1 MKTEVKIF
9 FLCFLCISLL
19 LSACSCNDA
28 EIAEPKDTSASE
40 DQVTTAGDTDAVL
53 PCDYD
58 DIIKNIIKAYPWDDD
73 YNNIVTEN
81 PELSYMYSRSR
92 SLSDIG
98 FALLDLDGNGQEEL
112 IVTDINSPFIYDLYT
127 VTDGEIFHLFCSSER
142 SCYFIYENGWIENQW
157 SGSAATSGHDFY
169 KLNDGSLDFV
179 ERITMDAY
187 YALDAGLISDPS
199 EADGENTFFRSK
211 SEDFEDYI
219 LIPFDEAIKAIET
232 YQNANEPLVIEY
244 TLLSEYQ
251 K

>member
-1 MKTEVKIF
+1 MKKRITCCF
-9 FLCFLCISLL
+9 FAVLWFALL
-19 LSACSCNDA
+19 FSACSHDDVVNADSNN
-28 EIAEPKDTSASE
+28 TSSLKEQITSTE
-40 DQVTTAGDTDAVL
+40 DTAGIL
-53 PCDYD
+53 PDEYD
-58 DIIKNIIKAYPWDDD
+58 MIIKNIINAYPWNDDD
-73 YNNIVTEN
+73 MTIVPEN
-81 PELSYMYSRSR
+81 PELSYMYRR
-92 SLSDIG
+92 NASLSEIG
-98 FALLDLDGNGQEEL
+98 FALVDLDNNGQTEL
-112 IVTDINSPFIYDLYT
+112 IITEINCPFIYDLYT
-127 VTDGEIFHLFCSSER
+127 VSDGEIVHLFCSSER

-219 LIPFDEAIKAIET
+219 LIPFDEAMEAIEA